1 MTFDHTFF
9 DFGRVKKG
17 EKRTHV
23 YSFTNTGDEDLVV
36 EFVSGCECTEL
47 FWPEFE
53 KFKPGES
60 GEIKAIFDSTTEDGD
75 VTKTIDI
82 LLEHIDPKTGYQ
94 IILDLKYR
102 AIVYE

>member
-9 DFGRVKKG
+9 DFGRMKKG

-23 YSFTNTGDEDLVV
+23 YPFTNTGDEDLKID
-36 EFVSGCECTEL
+36 FVSGCECTALE
-47 FWPEFE
+47 WPEYK

-82 LLEHIDPKTGYQ
+82 MLVHIDPKTGYQ

>member
-9 DFGRVKKG
+9 DFGKVKKG

-23 YSFTNTGDEDLVV
+23 FPFKNTGDEDLVI

-47 FWPEFE
+47 EWPEY
-53 KFKPGES
+53 KKIKPGES
-60 GEIKAIFDSTTEDGD
+60 DQIKATFDSTTEEGD

-94 IILDLKYR
+94 LILDLKYR
-102 AIVYE
+102 AVVYE

>member
-9 DFGRVKKG
+9 DFGKIKKG

-23 YSFTNTGDEDLVV
+23 FPFTNTGDAILVID
-36 EFVSGCECTEL
+36 FVSGCECTEL
-47 FWPEFE
+47 IWPEGK

-60 GEIKAIFDSTTEDGD
+60 GEIKATFDSTTEEGD

-82 LLEHIDPKTGYQ
+82 ILEHIDPETGYQ
-94 IILDLKYR
+94 MIIDLKYR
-102 AIVYE
+102 ALVYQ